1 MTPWRGL
8 PPTVRVL
15 VLARAVNRLGAFTLP
30 FLAVTLVQECH
41 ASVSQSGYVLAA
53 FGLAT
58 IPSRLLGGR
67 LADRLG
73 GRATI
78 VGGLT
83 ATAAAQ
89 LCIAGS
95 RTLLQATVAVVLL
108 GLVFEVYEPPSQAI
122 IAEVT
127 PVDQR
132 SAAYG
137 LLGAA
142 MAAAGMGAGL
152 LAALL
157 SDLDLRY
164 LFVADAA
171 TCLACAW
178 VVLAFLPRAPRA
190 GRRNGV
196 AASAWTDRRLL
207 SMLATGTGFALIY
220 LQLTIALPLTLAER
234 GHSASL
240 IGVLLTL
247 SATTMVL
254 GQPVLAH
261 HWVRSVD
268 DFTAMVLGYA
278 TLGMGLLLNGL
289 VTSAPGFLV
298 ATVIWSLGDLVL
310 LGRAQAVVASL
321 APASARGHYLAV
333 YGVSWGI
340 AGVAAPLLGTQL
352 LSHGG
357 PRLVWSAAATMC
369 AALAAAQPG
378 VRRRC
383 RTEHAGPRQVAR
395 RPADGQAHHVGRR

>member
-1 MTPWRGL
+1 MTSWRGL
-8 PPTVRVL
+8 PPTVRIL

-30 FLAVTLVQECH
+30 FLTVTLVQECH
-41 ASVSQSGYVLAA
+41 ASVGEAGCVLAA

-67 LADRLG
+67 LADRVG

-78 VGGLT
+78 VVGLT
-83 ATAAAQ
+83 GTAAAQ

-95 RTLLQATVAVVLL
+95 RTLLQATAAVVLL
-108 GLVFEVYEPPSQAI
+108 GLVFEIYEPPSQAI

-127 PVDQR
+127 PVDLR
-132 SAAYG
+132 PAAYG

-142 MAAAGMGAGL
+142 MAAAGLAAGL

-171 TCLACAW
+171 TCLTCAW
-178 VVLAFLPRAPRA
+178 VVLVFLPRTPGA
-190 GRRNGV
+190 GRHGV
-196 AASAWTDRRLL
+196 AVASAWTDRRLL
-207 SMLATGTGFALIY
+207 SMLATGTAFAVVY
-220 LQLTIALPLTLAER
+220 LQLTVALPLTLAER

-247 SATTMVL
+247 SALTMVL
-254 GQPVLAH
+254 GQPVLTH
-261 HWVRSVD
+261 CWVRSVD

-278 TLGMGLLLNGL
+278 TLGVGLLLNGL

-310 LGRAQAVVASL
+310 LGRAQAVVAWL

-340 AGVAAPLLGTQL
+340 AGVVAPVLGTQL
-352 LSHGG
+352 LTHGG
-357 PRLVWSAAATMC
+357 PRLVWAATATLC
-369 AALAAAQPG
+369 AALAAAQPT

-383 RTEHAGPRQVAR
+383 RMEHVRARQAAR
-395 RPADGQAHHVGRR
+395 RPADEQAGHVDRR